1 MNRSQQAADKS
12 NEILESVKEY
22 YGKVLKKAADL
33 KTDACCTLKYRMV
46 KSTKEALALVHD
58 DVVSR
63 YFGCGLIAPEC
74 IEGMKILDL
83 GSGAG
88 HDCYILSKLVGEQGH
103 VTGIDMTEEQLE
115 VARKYQQ
122 FHADKFGFSKPN
134 TDFVKGYIENLGA
147 AGLTD
152 KQFDLIISNCVVNL
166 SPDKRAVL
174 TEAYRVLKEGGELFF
189 GDMYADRDLP
199 EVNTY

>member
-1 MNRSQQAADKS
+1 MVYKYAGHKLSKRAS
-12 NEILESVKEY
+12 ESTSSLYFVFFPY
-22 YGKVLKKAADL
+22 
-33 KTDACCTLKYRMV
+33 
-46 KSTKEALALVHD
+46 
-58 DVVSR
+58 R

-88 HDCYILSKLVGEQGH
+88 YDCYILSKLVGEQGH
-103 VTGIDMTEEQLE
+103 VTGIDMTEGQLE

-152 KQFDLIISNCVVNL
+152 KQFDLI
-166 SPDKRAVL
+166 
-174 TEAYRVLKEGGELFF
+174 
-189 GDMYADRDLP
+189 M
-199 EVNTY
+199 